1 MSARLAGKVAIVT
14 GAASGIGAATMEL
27 FKSEGARIV
36 AVDMTPV
43 IVRAEDLAVQAD
55 ISDPAA
61 VATLVRDALAHMG
74 TLDNLAHFA
83 GITRDAIADRM
94 TMEQWDAV
102 IRVNLTGSFVMAQAA
117 ARVMSDGG
125 AIVFASSIS
134 AFGNI
139 GQANYAA
146 SKAGVIGLTRTL
158 ALELGKRAIRVNAI
172 APGFIETPMTQTVPD
187 HLRERVIAATPMCRM
202 GLPQEIASVALFL
215 ASPDASYVTGQVLSV
230 DGGRKL
236 TS

>member
-74 TLDNLAHFA
+74 TLDILAHFA